1 MNDNIG
7 KLVDKHRSR
16 KNLNFRELAEL
27 CGYSNTKKWATRI
40 CNFVREGSGDDEMI
54 RKLIQ
59 VLGINE
65 SEVREANLKDLKNWE
80 DWLEE
85 PVPMQLIFRLI
96 PSVYQPVMIPDNFQ
110 DEQKAIEYALEEVT
124 KRGFDACLVLSRRKS
139 VWIKRDGTIKFESI
153 AKPGIPNFP
162 YMSV

>member
-1 MNDNIG
+1 MNDNLG
-7 KLVDKHRSR
+7 KLVDNYRFR

-27 CGYSNTKKWATRI
+27 CGYSNTDKWATRI

-54 RKLIQ
+54 QKLIL

-85 PVPMQLIFRLI
+85 PVPMQLILELL
-96 PSVYQPVMIPDNFQ
+96 PGVYQSVRIPDNLQ
-110 DEQKAIEYALEEVT
+110 DEQK
-124 KRGFDACLVLSRRKS
+124 
-139 VWIKRDGTIKFESI
+139 TI
-153 AKPGIPNFP
+153 
-162 YMSV
+162 